1 MTPAGGTPRRAGDL
15 GNVGAVEVVV
25 GPVAAPSVEAFAR
38 FGRALLHAAGPGAD
52 VPSDAA
58 SAFDGYLDEW
68 DALAAGAGD
77 ADVTWTTQVEP
88 EVAEYLVYAFYRVA
102 KEVNDEAGEAQVVPD
117 GAASFYWLLVGGLLH
132 ALEDEGGSHAEL
144 AADLRTFWPGA
155 TEVP

>member
-1 MTPAGGTPRRAGDL
+1 M
-15 GNVGAVEVVV
+15 EVVL
-25 GPVAAPSVEAFAR
+25 GPVAADSMAAFVR

-58 SAFDGYLDEW
+58 SAFDRYLDEW
-68 DALAAGAGD
+68 EALAADRAGT
-77 ADVTWTTQVEP
+77 DVTWTTEVEP

-102 KEVNDEAGEAQVVPD
+102 KDVNDEAGEAQVVPTD
-117 GAASFYWLLVGGLLH
+117 AAPFYWLLVGSLLH

-155 TEVP
+155 TDIQ